1 MRNHRPRRLIQRGL
15 IQGGLILRAL
25 ILCTCLAVTNVH
37 GAPLTRAEALEA
49 IAQPDASARLAG
61 VERLGEIGR
70 MPDAQR
76 LLVRLADTDEKVRGY
91 AVAAMWQIWSRSG
104 DPAID
109 KLFARGLEQMQTM
122 AFKEALATL
131 NTIVQRKPEFA
142 EAWNKRATLY
152 FLMGEY
158 DKSLKD
164 CDEVLKRNKHHFG
177 AMSGA
182 GQIHMQLGNPK
193 KALEFFRRAVDV
205 NPNLDGP
212 AQMIPLLEQHLRD
225 KGQNTT

>member
-1 MRNHRPRRLIQRGL
+1 MRNHLSWS
-15 IQGGLILRAL
+15 LILRSL
-25 ILCTCLAVTNVH
+25 ILCTCLAVTTVH

-49 IAQPDASARLAG
+49 IAQPEASARLAG
-61 VERLGEIGR
+61 VERLGAIGR

-76 LLVRLADTDEKVRGY
+76 LLVRLADTDDKVRAY

-104 DPAID
+104 DAAID
-109 KLFARGLEQMQTM
+109 KLFARGLEQMQSM

-131 NTIVQRKPEFA
+131 NTVVQRKPDFA
-142 EAWNKRATLY
+142 EGWNKRATLY

-225 KGQNTT
+225 KDQSTT